1 MQERA
6 LVTPREK
13 DGKGKRMD
21 KAKKFVINKLNEY
34 EAQTLFKKKKLSAQH
49 QGGHYNGLP
58 GRHYD

>member
-34 EAQTLFKKKKLSAQH
+34 EAQTLFKKKKLSA
-49 QGGHYNGLP
+49 
-58 GRHYD
+58 